1 MLLGA
6 DSGVSVV
13 VVRAL
18 ELVKRAC
25 LAQISLVVAGGGG
38 GLVVEVHA
46 HHVLEVVAA
55 GAELGA
61 VGDAPAGGL
70 LEHLL
75 VLGNETFRG
84 LVVKAS
90 QNLVLEAL
98 RSVVRVAL
106 SIEVLRVDTRDE
118 AGIAWDALVAD
129 VVHGAVHPGTAGL
142 AHVAAHAGALALLIA
157 AVDGVRSHRARN
169 LLLLHDGRGSVDH
182 GGLVNVAEV
191 LTGLAVC
198 LAGGLPNDVEL
209 HGDVA
214 RVPRN
219 LLTALHL

>member
-13 VVRAL
+13 EVRAL
-18 ELVKRAC
+18 KLVKRAC
-25 LAQISLVVAGGGG
+25 LAQISLVVTGGRG

-55 GAELGA
+55 GSELGV

-75 VLGNETFRG
+75 VLGNEAFRG

-90 QNLVLEAL
+90 QDLAFKAL

-106 SIEVLRVDTRDE
+106 SIEVLRVDARDE
-118 AGIAWDALVAD
+118 AGIARDALVAD
-129 VVHGAVHPGTAGL
+129 VVHGAVHPGAAGL
-142 AHVAAHAGALALLIA
+142 AHIAAHESALSLLIA
-157 AVDGVRSHRARN
+157 AVDRVRSHGARN

-191 LTGLAVC
+191 LTGLAIS
-198 LAGGLPNDVEL
+198 LAGGLPDDVEL
-209 HGDVA
+209 EGDVA
-214 RVPRN
+214 
-219 LLTALHL
+219 